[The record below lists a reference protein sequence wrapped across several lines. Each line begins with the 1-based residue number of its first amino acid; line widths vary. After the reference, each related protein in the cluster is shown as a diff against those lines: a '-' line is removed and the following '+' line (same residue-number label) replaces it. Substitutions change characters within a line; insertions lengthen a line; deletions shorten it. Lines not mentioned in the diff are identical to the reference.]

1 MEEAADEGG
10 LAVVD
15 VADDDDVHLAG
26 VFGGG
31 LGGGLGRGGGG
42 KGGGHGAEGVW
53 GWAGLT

>member
-15 VADDDDVHLAG
+15 VADDDDVHLAM

-31 LGGGLGRGGGG
+31 LRGGHFR
-42 KGGGHGAEGVW
+42 K
-53 GWAGLT
+53 

>member
-15 VADDDDVHLAG
+15 VADDDDVHLAM

-31 LGGGLGRGGGG
+31 LGGAHWEEMGWKVAVGRGR
-42 KGGGHGAEGVW
+42 
-53 GWAGLT
+53 LT

>member
-15 VADDDDVHLAG
+15 VADDDDVHLAM

-31 LGGGLGRGGGG
+31 GGGAHWEEMGWRLAVGCGR
-42 KGGGHGAEGVW
+42 
-53 GWAGLT
+53 LT

>member
-15 VADDDDVHLAG
+15 VADDDDVHLAM

-31 LGGGLGRGGGG
+31 VGSA
-42 KGGGHGAEGVW
+42 HWEEI
-53 GWAGLT
+53 GWKVAGWFRRLT

>member
-15 VADDDDVHLAG
+15 VADDDDVHLAM

-31 LGGGLGRGGGG
+31 LRSAHFRNRLEVGG
-42 KGGGHGAEGVW
+42 
-53 GWAGLT
+53 